1 MYDMVRSGRQ
11 MKPEMI
17 NNIIK
22 LEEIKAHDKFFLEM
36 GFEDEDLELNIKRL
50 NLKEDPDIL
59 ELYATWTKKSADWLK
74 AKADETKAHAEKMR
88 EFKAAQELKKAEE

>member
-1 MYDMVRSGRQ
+1 

-50 NLKEDPDIL
+50 NL
-59 ELYATWTKKSADWLK
+59 
-74 AKADETKAHAEKMR
+74 
-88 EFKAAQELKKAEE
+88 